1 MTSLKAPQIIY
12 MYTTSSDTN
21 CTKSQMCT
29 SLTCKCHEENLPGIS
44 ASFAHSAVCPSKFMS
59 GPKGWWS
66 LLKYSGHILVLHI
79 VSVCWYM
86 SWATKRLW
94 KSTRQCQF
102 GLITESQY
110 ARFGY
115 IALIY
120 VHCRELVNVVD
131 KDLKWSLP
139 YMMKVIKLG
148 SLWMTLARLYNCY
161 LIVFWLVCDYF
172 HIM

>member
-1 MTSLKAPQIIY
+1 MIY
-12 MYTTSSDTN
+12 IYTTSSDTN
-21 CTKSQMCT
+21 CTKSQMC
-29 SLTCKCHEENLPGIS
+29 SLMCKCHEENLPGIS

-59 GPKGWWS
+59 GPKGWS
-66 LLKYSGHILVLHI
+66 LLNYFGHIFVLQI

-86 SWATKRLW
+86 SWATKRLR
-94 KSTRQCQF
+94 KSTRQCKF

-110 ARFGY
+110 AQFGY
-115 IALIY
+115 IALVY
-120 VHCRELVNVVD
+120 THCRELMNVVD

-139 YMMKVIKLG
+139 YMMTVIKLG